1 MPVYA
6 AHIPEGTS
14 VRDILHFAQMVA
26 NGKCSFYDFG
36 SDQENMKRYN
46 QTDPPTV
53 YAKDV
58 HVPVS
63 MFSAEKDTL
72 ANPQVGGWLG
82 W

>member
-36 SDQENMKRYN
+36 SDQKNMKRYN

-53 YAKDV
+53 NAKHDNF
-58 HVPVS
+58 PES
-63 MFSAEKDTL
+63 MFTAEKETL
-72 ANPQVGGWLG
+72 A
-82 W
+82 